1 MHCYSGSKEMMERFL
16 KLGCYISFSGVVT
29 FKNAKSV
36 KEVASFVPLDKLL
49 IETDDPYLT
58 PHPFRGQKNQP
69 AYVYYVA
76 EEIARIKNLSVE
88 EIAQITTNNAKGISS
103 MKKIKEIIIVEGKS
117 DKQFL
122 QSFLDADIF
131 TCNGSAIDGFD
142 IEFIKNLAKKG
153 EQLF

>member
-88 EIAQITTNNAKGISS
+88 EIAQITTNNAK
-103 MKKIKEIIIVEGKS
+103 KV
-117 DKQFL
+117 FHL
-122 QSFLDADIF
+122 
-131 TCNGSAIDGFD
+131 
-142 IEFIKNLAKKG
+142 
-153 EQLF
+153 